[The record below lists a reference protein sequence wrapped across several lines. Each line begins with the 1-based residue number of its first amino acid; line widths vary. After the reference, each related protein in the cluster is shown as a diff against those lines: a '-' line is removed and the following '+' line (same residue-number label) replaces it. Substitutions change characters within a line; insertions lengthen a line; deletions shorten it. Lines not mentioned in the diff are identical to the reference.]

1 MSKYRKLNNGVEYT
15 IGKSFCVIRQKDKN
29 IRMVVN
35 KSDIGFDRGFD
46 ERGRPRFLI
55 TPGMVRDYFH
65 NGKIG
70 PAEKYFPS
78 CSCKATKK
86 LTCNPFKREIHD
98 KIVYEVLCDHCI
110 HESCM
115 SI

>member
-15 IGKSFCVIRQKDKN
+15 IGKSFCVIRQKDNN

-46 ERGRPRFLI
+46 DRGRPKFLI

-65 NGKIG
+65 DGKIG
-70 PAEKYFPS
+70 PAEKYFPA
-78 CSCKATKK
+78 CSCNAPKT
-86 LTCNPFKREIHD
+86 LTSVPFTREICG
-98 KIVYEVLCDHCI
+98 KIIYEVLCDHCI
-110 HESCM
+110 HESLM
-115 SI
+115 AI